1 MPIMQAFA
9 FVFGWL
15 LLALGFAWVIGRC
28 CKEMG
33 S

>member
-1 MPIMQAFA
+1 MPILQAFA

-15 LLALGFAWVIGRC
+15 LLGLVFAWVIGRC
-28 CKEMG
+28 CKVVG